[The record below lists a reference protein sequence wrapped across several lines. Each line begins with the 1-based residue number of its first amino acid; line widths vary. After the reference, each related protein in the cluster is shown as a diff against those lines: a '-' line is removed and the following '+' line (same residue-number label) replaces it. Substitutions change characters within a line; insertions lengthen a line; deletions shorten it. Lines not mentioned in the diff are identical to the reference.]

1 MITVLERSEYCMK
14 LDWITNGFACLW
26 LWKLSGVIASFL
38 KVESLTN
45 NPYPTPYIQEP
56 TSTTASDTSQSTVS
70 TRQPT
75 APQQQTTCTLHQQS
89 TPKIDNTQ
97 QPTVDKNIRKHNRPS
112 PARAR
117 RTVEMSHIM

>member
-1 MITVLERSEYCMK
+1 MTTLCFDVNYKVITVLERSEYCMK

-45 NPYPTPYIQEP
+45 NLYPTPYIQEP
-56 TSTTASDTSQSTVS
+56 TSTTASNTSQSTVS

-75 APQQQTTCTLHQQS
+75 TPQQQTTHPPPT
-89 TPKIDNTQ
+89 INT
-97 QPTVDKNIRKHNRPS
+97 KNRPHPS
-112 PARAR
+112 
-117 RTVEMSHIM
+117 TNC